1 MKMAQKTV
9 RCGNCQELNNFDIG
23 AGAEPNAWGLCEKCG
38 AQIGL
43 DPQST
48 YYKCICGRGQL
59 GVSAG
64 DIGDGTW
71 ATCSICSQEFALIPH
86 SSKLRVFSCPRC
98 KSQTWRDL
106 APGDFRCECGKLL
119 HATLAMAHNDI
130 EVTCASCDRTW
141 NGLSITWRLEC
152 GCGFI
157 DVNNELQN
165 RYGMSSPGK
174 SALTGANAI
183 PTPSPKGQS
192 RVDKWLNKAFIAADP
207 VSMVVN
213 FVAESV
219 EIGMEGVSE
228 SQQRRK
234 TINPRDLDPKFDWQN
249 AFLREPPKEILE
261 KFIADLAQH
270 QIPVNLPT
278 LGQDLHRIRTAEILK
293 ESNRQQA
300 EKLIPHLDPNDVARL
315 RAMEFSDSDRI
326 MQLVMNA
333 VRWHFA
339 DYFDFG

>member
-1 MKMAQKTV
+1 
-9 RCGNCQELNNFDIG
+9 
-23 AGAEPNAWGLCEKCG
+23 
-38 AQIGL
+38 
-43 DPQST
+43 
-48 YYKCICGRGQL
+48 
-59 GVSAG
+59 
-64 DIGDGTW
+64 
-71 ATCSICSQEFALIPH
+71 
-86 SSKLRVFSCPRC
+86 
-98 KSQTWRDL
+98 
-106 APGDFRCECGKLL
+106 
-119 HATLAMAHNDI
+119 
-130 EVTCASCDRTW
+130 
-141 NGLSITWRLEC
+141 
-152 GCGFI
+152 
-157 DVNNELQN
+157 
-165 RYGMSSPGK
+165 
-174 SALTGANAI
+174 
-183 PTPSPKGQS
+183 
-192 RVDKWLNKAFIAADP
+192 
-207 VSMVVN
+207 
-213 FVAESV
+213 
-219 EIGMEGVSE
+219 MEGVRE